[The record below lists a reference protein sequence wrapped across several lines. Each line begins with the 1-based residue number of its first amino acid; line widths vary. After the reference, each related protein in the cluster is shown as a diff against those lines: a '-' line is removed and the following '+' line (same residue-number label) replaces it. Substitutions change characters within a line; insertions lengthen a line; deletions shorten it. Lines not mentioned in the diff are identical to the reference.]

1 MKNPDKLNALW
12 HFIDPKT
19 GTFLAPE
26 AADISRLYFPLM
38 NEYGMKCSI
47 TPELKGDIAASFAQ
61 YLTPATVT
69 EELHRN
75 VGSRN
80 FWLVPENNNP
90 WSVSG
95 NSVFQK
101 TQRWTENRDQS
112 EVEARPGV
120 FKLRRKHVDLALQ
133 TEVTVFVPHA
143 SHFVE
148 MMKVSVKN
156 TGDKTLKFAPFYAL
170 PIFAR
175 HADNFRDHRQV
186 TTMFQRVFSTANS
199 VRVKPNIIHDEHG
212 HQPNKMNYVVM
223 AFEADGSAP
232 DSVWPVMKDFIGE
245 GGSLD
250 NPEAVFYKKHAPV
263 YTAGEADGR
272 EAVAAFRFADVAL
285 QAGEQK
291 DFVIL
296 HGLTENSDDI
306 ALWEKIYGKASQFD
320 EAQNSTLEYWNTL
333 TGQVSYNTADAV
345 FDGWMRWVAF
355 QLKCRQVFGNSFLP
369 DFGYGRG
376 GRGWRDLWQDLL
388 SILLIDAP
396 SAKTEILNNFKGIR
410 IDGSNATI
418 IGSEP
423 GSFIADRNSVPRTW
437 SDHGA
442 WPVFVVNFYIHQ
454 TGDLSIL
461 DHKTS
466 YWKDVFSHRS
476 KQRDEQYLPKQGNK
490 QLDNEGNIVENT
502 VFEHLL
508 VQQLSA
514 FYHVG
519 AHNNLLLEGGDWNDT
534 LDMAR
539 EKGESVCFHH
549 FYGANFKILASW
561 TEKMLEEGAETIE
574 LQPEILMLL
583 DRLPGQNAIDYDSPK
598 AKIQL
603 LNEYFEAVRHSV
615 IAKKILVDLIQL
627 RADLEAKSAHIQEHL
642 QQNEWLE
649 TSEGFGFFNGHYNNL
664 GNAIHGHF
672 AQGVSIDL
680 ASQAIPLISG
690 TATEAQTE
698 SVWQSVNHFLKDENS
713 AGLRLCSPFR
723 ELDLN
728 IGRITGFVY
737 GYKEHGSKW
746 LQQNIML
753 AYGLLKAGFAEAGNS
768 LLKVVYGLCVDSSK
782 SLIFPGIPSFLEPGD
797 RGAYAYLT
805 GSSAWMMLTLTTQVF
820 GVQGHFGDLKIRPQI
835 GNFLFGDQ
843 NQLSISL
850 PFQDLRLN
858 ITFEIKN
865 TKNLVHKVVDN
876 VKINGQKMSY
886 LRADDGV
893 LLPYSDI
900 VSRANADK
908 SCEILV
914 ELAD

>member
-1 MKNPDKLNALW
+1 MKKPAKLNALW
-12 HFIDPKT
+12 HFIDAKT
-19 GTFLAPE
+19 GTFVAPQ

-47 TPELKGDIAASFAQ
+47 TPELKGDIAASFSQ

-75 VGSRN
+75 VASRN
-80 FWLVPENNNP
+80 FWVAPENHTP

-101 TQRWTENRDQS
+101 AQRWTENRDQS
-112 EVEARPGV
+112 AVEARPGV
-120 FKLRRKHVDLALQ
+120 FKLRRKNADLAMQ

-143 SHFVE
+143 NHFVE
-148 MMKVSVKN
+148 LMKVSVKN
-156 TGDKTLKFAPFYAL
+156 TGDKALKFVPFYAL

-186 TTMFQRVFSTANS
+186 TTMFQRVFSTTNS

-232 DSVWPVMKDFIGE
+232 NAVWPVMKDFIGE

-263 YTAGEADGR
+263 YADGEADGR
-272 EAVAAFRFADVAL
+272 EAVAAFRFAEVAL

-291 DFVIL
+291 EYVIV

-306 ALWEKIYGKASQFD
+306 ALWEKNYGKAQQFD
-320 EAQNSTLEYWNTL
+320 KALNTTLEYWNTL
-333 TGQVSYNTADAV
+333 TGQVSYNTADKV
-345 FDGWMRWVAF
+345 FDGWMHWVAF

-423 GSFIADRNSVPRTW
+423 GMFIADRNSVPRTW

-476 KQRDEQYLPKQGNK
+476 KQRDEKYLPKQGNK
-490 QLDNEGNIVENT
+490 QLDNEGNIVEST
-502 VFEHLL
+502 IFEHLL

-519 AHNNLLLEGGDWNDT
+519 KHNNLLLEGGDWNDT

-539 EKGESVCFHH
+539 DKGESVCFHH
-549 FYGANFKILASW
+549 FYGANFKTLATW
-561 TEKMLEEGAETIE
+561 IEKLLEEGAETIE

-583 DRLPGQNAIDYDSPK
+583 DRLSDQKAIDYTDPD
-598 AKIQL
+598 AKMQL
-603 LNEYFEAVRHSV
+603 LNAYFEAVRHSV
-615 IAKKILVDLIQL
+615 KAKKIQVDLAQL
-627 RADLEAKSAHIQEHL
+627 HTDLKAKSAHIQEHL

-649 TSEGFGFFNGHYNNL
+649 TSKGFGFFNGHYNNL
-664 GNAIHGHF
+664 SQAIHGQF
-672 AQGVSIDL
+672 TQSVSIDL

-690 TATEAQTE
+690 TATEAQTKAI
-698 SVWQSVNHFLKDENS
+698 WQSVNHFLKDENS
-713 AGLRLCSPFR
+713 AGLRLCSPFP

-728 IGRITGFVY
+728 IGRITGFVF

-753 AYGLLKAGFAEAGNS
+753 AFGLLKAGFAEAGNS
-768 LLKVVYGLCVDSSK
+768 LLKDVYELCVDSSK

-805 GSSAWMMLTLTTQVF
+805 GSSAWMMLTLTTQIF
-820 GVQGHFGDLKIRPQI
+820 GVQGYFGDLKIKPQI
-835 GNFLFGDQ
+835 GDFLFDDQ
-843 NQLSISL
+843 NQVNISL
-850 PFQDLRLN
+850 PFQDLKLN
-858 ITFEIKN
+858 ITFERKN
-865 TKNLVHKVVDN
+865 TTNLVHKLVEN
-876 VKINGQKMSY
+876 VKINGQQMSF
-886 LRADDGV
+886 LKTDEGII
-893 LLPYSDI
+893 LPYSI
-900 VSRANADK
+900 LFQHATNDK
-908 SCEILV
+908 ACEIIV

>member
-1 MKNPDKLNALW
+1 MKKPDNQHALW
-12 HFIDPKT
+12 HFIDAKT
-19 GTFLAPE
+19 GTFLAPQ
-26 AADISRLYFPLM
+26 ASDISRLYFPLM

-47 TPELKGDIAASFAQ
+47 TPELKGDIAASFSQ

-75 VGSRN
+75 VSSRN
-80 FWLVPENNNP
+80 FWLVPENHNP

-112 EVEARPGV
+112 EVEAQPGV
-120 FKLRRKHVDLALQ
+120 FKLRRKHADLPLQ
-133 TEVTVFVPHA
+133 TEVTVFVPNA
-143 SHFVE
+143 NHFVE
-148 MMKVSVKN
+148 LMKVTVKN
-156 TGDKTLKFAPFYAL
+156 TGDKALNLAAFYAL
-170 PIFAR
+170 PVFGR

-186 TTMFQRVFSTANS
+186 TTMFQRVFSTPNS

-223 AFEADGSAP
+223 ACEADGSSP

-250 NPEAVFYKKHAPV
+250 NPEAVFHKKQAPF
-263 YTAGEADGR
+263 YAEGEADGR
-272 EAVAAFRFADVAL
+272 EAVAAFRFADLVL
-285 QAGEQK
+285 EAGEQK
-291 DFVIL
+291 EFIIL
-296 HGLTENSDDI
+296 HGLTENIDDL
-306 ALWEKIYGKASQFD
+306 ALWEKIYCKNHLFD
-320 EAQNSTLEYWNTL
+320 QALKTTLDYWNNL
-333 TGQVSYNTADAV
+333 TGQVSYHTADTV

-423 GSFIADRNSVPRTW
+423 GAFIADRNSVPRTW

-442 WPVFVVNFYIHQ
+442 WPVFVVNFYIQQ
-454 TGDLSIL
+454 TGDLAIL
-461 DHKTS
+461 GHKTT

-476 KQRDEQYLPKQGNK
+476 KQRDEEYLPKQGNK
-490 QLDNEGNIVENT
+490 QLDNEGNIVEST
-502 VFEHLL
+502 IFEHLL

-519 AHNNLLLEGGDWNDT
+519 EHNNLLLEGGDWNDT

-539 EKGESVCFHH
+539 DKGESVCFHH
-549 FYGANFKILASW
+549 FYGANFKILANW
-561 TEKMLEEGAETIE
+561 AEKMIEKGQETID

-583 DRLPGQNAIDYDSPK
+583 DQLPGQSAIDYGDPK
-598 AKIQL
+598 AKML
-603 LNEYFEAVRHSV
+603 LLGAYFEAVRHRLT
-615 IAKKILVDLIQL
+615 AKKTRVDLSQL
-627 RADLEAKSAHIQEHL
+627 LADLEAKSAHIQSHL
-642 QQNEWLE
+642 QKNEWIE
-649 TSEGFGFFNGHYNNL
+649 TSDGFGFFNGHYNNH
-664 GNAIHGHF
+664 GNAIHGQS
-672 AQGVSIDL
+672 AEGVSIDL

-690 TATEAQTE
+690 TASVKQIE
-698 SVWQSVNHFLKDENS
+698 SVWQSVNHFLKDDDS

-737 GYKEHGSKW
+737 GHKEHGSKW

-753 AYGLLKAGFAEAGNS
+753 AYGLLNEGFAEAGNS
-768 LLKVVYGLCVDSSK
+768 LLEDVYDLCVDSSK

-820 GVQGHFGDLKIRPQI
+820 GIQGYFGDLKINPKI
-835 GNFLFGDQ
+835 GNFLFDSQ
-843 NQLSISL
+843 DQLSISL
-850 PFQDLRLN
+850 PFQDLRLIISFAINKTGN
-858 ITFEIKN
+858 I
-865 TKNLVHKVVDN
+865 VHQAVDN
-876 VKINGQKMSY
+876 VKINGKQISF
-886 LRADDGV
+886 LRQNEGV
-893 LLPYSDI
+893 LLSYADLKNH
-900 VSRANADK
+900 ANTDM
-908 SCEILV
+908 SCEITVVLT
-914 ELAD
+914 D